1 MAAHNRSVVT
11 FFVLVFVLSAGAFF
25 LARQSTPQLPMTSTP
40 IRSTPAVIP
49 SPPASEAHAPDG
61 SVTLISRAVKNS
73 DGTATY
79 EFSASGLTGIQILPA
94 GTSRKIFTKTVGSGV
109 SMMIPANAWAP
120 ENRYVFLEEKDGI
133 GEKRFFVVRATG
145 EPFVSGA
152 EYLDVTALFAEKKTG
167 YTFREA
173 TGWASP
179 TLLII
184 TTDKD
189 QKTRLPSPGGE
200 ATGGQARGPSY
211 WFEIPSGAFLQLAR

>member
-1 MAAHNRSVVT
+1 MAAQQRSVIW

-25 LARQSTPQLPMTSTP
+25 WARQSTPQLPVTSTP

-79 EFSASGLTGIQILPA
+79 EFSASGLSGIQILPA
-94 GTSRKIFTKTVGSGV
+94 GTSRTIFTKTVEAGA
-109 SMMIPANAWAP
+109 SMMIPANTWAP

-133 GEKRFFVVRATG
+133 GEKRFFVVRTTG

-189 QKTRLPSPGGE
+189 QNT
-200 ATGGQARGPSY
+200 RGPSY

>member
-11 FFVLVFVLSAGAFF
+11 FFVFVFVLSAGALF
-25 LARQSTPQLPMTSTP
+25 LVRQSTPQVPVTSTP

-49 SPPASEAHAPDG
+49 SPSTSEAHAPDG

-79 EFSASGLTGIQILPA
+79 EFTASGLSGIQILPA
-94 GTSRKIFTKTVGSGV
+94 GSSRKIFTKTVGPGA
-109 SMMIPANAWAP
+109 SMMIPANTWAP
-120 ENRYVFLEEKDGI
+120 ENRYVFLEEKDASAA
-133 GEKRFFVVRATG
+133 KRFFVVRTTG

-189 QKTRLPSPGGE
+189 QGT
-200 ATGGQARGPSY
+200 RGPSY
-211 WFEIPSGAFLQLAR
+211 WFEIPSGAFLQLAG